1 MNKLTDIVRS
11 SADPDVRRMAGEED
25 DVQMSPGPGAMQ
37 RFAWRFRYFLAIV
50 MLPTVIVALYFGL
63 VAANQYESEAHLVVR
78 SNSGGKDSPGGL
90 DAVLKSFGG
99 ASDSSKEAAT
109 LADYMRSHDVV
120 ASLRQNDQLV
130 DRYRRPEADIISRLP
145 VADPTDETL
154 LKYFKSRSTID
165 LDSDTGIMTVK
176 VRSFRP
182 QDSYALLNAMLVLG
196 EKRVNALNLRS
207 YESMQGLARRQLADA
222 EKGLRESQ
230 AALASFRRG
239 QGDVDPQGSAEAQ
252 LKLVTELRKEEAMAR
267 AEMDAIAAQIGSDN
281 PQYRAL
287 QSRAEAINTQLSS
300 QQGFLVGNNRSIATR
315 LGDYQ
320 DLELRRDF
328 ESKRYAAA
336 AAALEAARE
345 QATRQQLFVVRL
357 VEPNLPQKAT
367 YPKGAKTIFT
377 VFLALTIAYGI
388 GWLLASGV
396 REHRA

>member
-11 SADPDVRRMAGEED
+11 SADPDVRRLAQEED
-25 DVQMSPGPGAMQ
+25 EASPRPASDAIK
-37 RFAWRFRYFLAIV
+37 RYVWRLRYFLAIV
-50 MLPTVIVALYFGL
+50 MLPTLIVALYFAL
-63 VAANQYESEAHLVVR
+63 FAANQYESEAHLVVR
-78 SNSGGKDSPGGL
+78 SNSGGKESSGGL
-90 DAVLKSFGG
+90 DAVLKSFGT
-99 ASDSSKEAAT
+99 SDSSKEAAT

-120 ASLRQNDQLV
+120 ASLRRNDQLV
-130 DRYRRPEADIISRLP
+130 ERYRRPEADLISRLP

-165 LDSDTGIMTVK
+165 LDPDTGIMTVK

-182 QDSYALLNAMLVLG
+182 ADSYALINAMLALG

-207 YESMQGLARRQLADA
+207 YESMQGLARRQVADA
-222 EKGLRESQ
+222 EKGLRDAQ
-230 AALASFRRG
+230 AGLTAFRRG

-267 AEMDAIAAQIGSDN
+267 AEMDAIASQIGSDN

-287 QSRAEAINTQLSS
+287 QSRAVAINSQLNS
-300 QQGFLVGNNRSIATR
+300 QQGFLVGNSRSIATR

-320 DLELRRDF
+320 DLELRREF

-336 AAALEAARE
+336 AAALESARE

-357 VEPNLPQKAT
+357 VEPNMPEKAT
-367 YPKGAKTIFT
+367 YPKGMKTIFT
-377 VFLALTIAYGI
+377 VFLALAIAYGI
-388 GWLLASGV
+388 GWLLSAGV
-396 REHRA
+396 REHSA